1 MSLKSGDDQNS
12 FTGNCKMTDHRPHW
26 LELAEYIAL
35 GLTLLTLMAM
45 GGWFWPLFLLVVTFG
60 LNILTRLRERT
71 RQRQRLTEITGHL
84 QDQWEEEKEALSAQ
98 IQSLSPAV
106 ARDNARAVATR
117 SLREIAELEENILVL
132 EQSYNQIIQYINRNG
147 LLERIE
153 HLEKSYGRLHREIL
167 PINEESAD
175 IPATKAENEPQIT
188 LPALNLTPTSTPVD
202 IPHWHYYRRLTAHRE
217 MITAIAITEDQRF
230 LISVSWDRTLKI
242 WDFARGTLI
251 NTVEAHDQGILAL
264 AVTGNGDYHLATGGF
279 DQTVKLW
286 TLASDASSL
295 ELNQIFLG
303 HLGSIHGLDFAP
315 RWHFLVSGSYD
326 QTLKQWN
333 LEQEN
338 EEFSSYDSLGAI
350 YALAVAPNQD
360 FIAAAGGD
368 GTVTLWQLGSGEKI
382 AVLSGNVSSVQS
394 LAIAADGQIIAAGCV
409 DGTVKI
415 WQYDR
420 EKSGHFAPIRVIN
433 AHNGQVTSLVFGE
446 EGQWLFTGG
455 TDGEIK
461 IWLANYQQAIATLST
476 DNGRSSPISSLVLS
490 PDYCH
495 LAAAAAD
502 GSITI
507 WENIT

>member
-1 MSLKSGDDQNS
+1 MSLKSGDHRNP

-45 GGWFWPLFLLVVTFG
+45 GAEFLPLFLLVVTFG
-60 LNILTRLRERT
+60 LNILNRLRERT
-71 RQRQRLTEITGHL
+71 LQRQRLTEMTGHL
-84 QDQWEEEKEALSAQ
+84 QSQWQEEKEALSAQ

-106 ARDNARAVATR
+106 ARDNARA
-117 SLREIAELEENILVL
+117 IAELEENILAL
-132 EQSYNQIIQYINRNG
+132 EQSYNQIIQYINRNA

-175 IPATKAENEPQIT
+175 IPETKAENEPQIT
-188 LPALNLTPTSTPVD
+188 LPALNLTPTSPPVD

-230 LISVSWDRTLKI
+230 LISVSWDRTLKV

-286 TLASDASSL
+286 TLASDASNL
-295 ELNQIFLG
+295 ELKQIFLG

-333 LEQEN
+333 LEQET

-382 AVLSGNVSSVQS
+382 AVLSGNVSSVES

-433 AHNGQVTSLVFGE
+433 AHNGQVTSLVFGG
-446 EGQWLFTGG
+446 EGQWLLTGG

-461 IWLANYQQAIATLST
+461 IWLANYQQAIATLT
-476 DNGRSSPISSLVLS
+476 ATNERSSPISSLVLS

>member
-1 MSLKSGDDQNS
+1 MSLKSGDHQNP
-12 FTGNCKMTDHRPHW
+12 FTGNCKMTDHRPHG

-35 GLTLLTLMAM
+35 GLTLLTLIAM
-45 GGWFWPLFLLVVTFG
+45 GAGFLPLFLLVVTFG
-60 LNILTRLRERT
+60 LNILNRLRERT
-71 RQRQRLTEITGHL
+71 RQLQRLTEITGHL
-84 QDQWEEEKEALSAQ
+84 QEQWEEEKEALSAQ
-98 IQSLSPAV
+98 IQSLSPA
-106 ARDNARAVATR
+106 AAKDNALAV
-117 SLREIAELEENILVL
+117 AELEENILAL
-132 EQSYNQIIQYINRNG
+132 EQSYNQIIQYINRNA

-153 HLEKSYGRLHREIL
+153 HLEKSYSRLQREIL

-175 IPATKAENEPQIT
+175 ITATKAENEPQIT
-188 LPALNLTPTSTPVD
+188 LPTLNLTLTSPPVP

-251 NTVEAHDQGILAL
+251 NTLEAHDQGILAL

-286 TLASDASSL
+286 TLASDGSNL
-295 ELNQIFLG
+295 ELDQIFLG
-303 HLGSIHGLDFAP
+303 HLGSIHGLDFAS

-333 LEQEN
+333 LEQET

-368 GTVTLWQLGSGEKI
+368 GTVTLWQLGSGAKI

-394 LAIAADGQIIAAGCV
+394 LAIAADSQIIAAGCV

-415 WQYDR
+415 WQYDP
-420 EKSGHFAPIRVIN
+420 EKSGYFAPIRVIN
-433 AHNGQVTSLVFGE
+433 
-446 EGQWLFTGG
+446 
-455 TDGEIK
+455 
-461 IWLANYQQAIATLST
+461 
-476 DNGRSSPISSLVLS
+476 
-490 PDYCH
+490 
-495 LAAAAAD
+495 
-502 GSITI
+502 
-507 WENIT
+507 

>member
-1 MSLKSGDDQNS
+1 MS
-12 FTGNCKMTDHRPHW
+12 DHRPHW

-45 GGWFWPLFLLVVTFG
+45 GAGFWLLFLLVVTFG
-60 LNILTRLRERT
+60 LNILNRLRERT
-71 RQRQRLTEITGHL
+71 LQRQRLTEITGDL
-84 QDQWEEEKEALSAQ
+84 QSQWEEEKEALSAQ
-98 IQSLSPAV
+98 IQSLSPGV
-106 ARDNARAVATR
+106 ARDNARAVA
-117 SLREIAELEENILVL
+117 ELAENILAL
-132 EQSYNQIIQYINRNG
+132 EQSYNQIIQYINRHL

-175 IPATKAENEPQIT
+175 IPETKAENEPQIT
-188 LPALNLTPTSTPVD
+188 LPALNLTPTSPPVP
-202 IPHWHYYRRLTAHRE
+202 IPHWHYYRRLSAHRE

-286 TLASDASSL
+286 TLAGDGSNL

-368 GTVTLWQLGSGEKI
+368 GTVTLWQLGSGAKI

-394 LAIAADGQIIAAGCV
+394 LAIAADSQIIAAGCV

-415 WQYDR
+415 WQYDP

-433 AHNGQVTSLVFGE
+433 AHNGQVTSLVFAPG
-446 EGQWLFTGG
+446 GQWLFTGG

-461 IWLANYQQAIATLST
+461 IWLANYQQAIATLSAA
-476 DNGRSSPISSLVLS
+476 DGRSSPISSLVLS

>member
-35 GLTLLTLMAM
+35 VLTLLTLIAM
-45 GGWFWPLFLLVVTFG
+45 GAGFLPLFLLVVTFG
-60 LNILTRLRERT
+60 LNILNRLRERT
-71 RQRQRLTEITGHL
+71 LQRQRLTEMTGHL

-106 ARDNARAVATR
+106 ASDNARAV
-117 SLREIAELEENILVL
+117 AELEENILAL
-132 EQSYNQIIQYINRNG
+132 EQSYNQIIQYINRNA

-175 IPATKAENEPQIT
+175 ITATKAEN
-188 LPALNLTPTSTPVD
+188 D
-202 IPHWHYYRRLTAHRE
+202 WHYYRRLAAHRE

-286 TLASDASSL
+286 TLASDASNL

-333 LEQEN
+333 LEQET

-461 IWLANYQQAIATLST
+461 IWLANYQQAIATLSAT
-476 DNGRSSPISSLVLS
+476 NERSSPISSLVLS

>member
-1 MSLKSGDDQNS
+1 
-12 FTGNCKMTDHRPHW
+12 MTDHRPHW

-35 GLTLLTLMAM
+35 GLTLLTLIAM
-45 GGWFWPLFLLVVTFG
+45 GAEFLPLFLLVVTFG
-60 LNILTRLRERT
+60 LNILNRLRERT
-71 RQRQRLTEITGHL
+71 RQRQRLTEMTGDL
-84 QDQWEEEKEALSAQ
+84 QSQWEEEKEALSAQ

-106 ARDNARAVATR
+106 ASDNARAVATR

-132 EQSYNQIIQYINRNG
+132 EQSHNQIIQYINRNG

-153 HLEKSYGRLHREIL
+153 HLEKSYSRLHRDIL
-167 PINEESAD
+167 PLNEESAD

-188 LPALNLTPTSTPVD
+188 LPTLNLTPTSPPVD
-202 IPHWHYYRRLTAHRE
+202 IPHWHYYRRLAAHRE
-217 MITAIAITEDQRF
+217 MITAIAITEDQQF

-286 TLASDASSL
+286 TLAGDGSSL

-333 LEQEN
+333 LEQET

-368 GTVTLWQLGSGEKI
+368 GTVTLWQLGSGAKI

-394 LAIAADGQIIAAGCV
+394 LE
-409 DGTVKI
+409 I

-433 AHNGQVTSLVFGE
+433 AHNGQVTSLVFAE

-461 IWLANYQQAIATLST
+461 IWLANSQQAIATLST

>member
-1 MSLKSGDDQNS
+1 MSLKSGDHQNP
-12 FTGNCKMTDHRPHW
+12 FTGNCKMTDHRPHG

-35 GLTLLTLMAM
+35 GLTLLTLIAM
-45 GGWFWPLFLLVVTFG
+45 GAGFLPLFLLVVTFG
-60 LNILTRLRERT
+60 LNILNRLRERT
-71 RQRQRLTEITGHL
+71 RQLQRLTEITGHL
-84 QDQWEEEKEALSAQ
+84 QEQWEEEKEALSAQ
-98 IQSLSPAV
+98 IQSLSPA
-106 ARDNARAVATR
+106 AAKDNARAV
-117 SLREIAELEENILVL
+117 AELEENILAL
-132 EQSYNQIIQYINRNG
+132 EQSYNQIIQYINRNA

-153 HLEKSYGRLHREIL
+153 HLEKSYSRLQREIL

-175 IPATKAENEPQIT
+175 ITATKAENEPQIT
-188 LPALNLTPTSTPVD
+188 LPTLNLTLTSPPVP

-251 NTVEAHDQGILAL
+251 NTLEAHDQGILAL

-286 TLASDASSL
+286 TLASDGSNL
-295 ELNQIFLG
+295 ELDQIFLG
-303 HLGSIHGLDFAP
+303 HLGSIHGLDFAS

-333 LEQEN
+333 LEQET

-368 GTVTLWQLGSGEKI
+368 GTVSLWQLGSGEKI

-394 LAIAADGQIIAAGCV
+394 LAIAADSQIIAAGCV

-415 WQYDR
+415 WQYDP
-420 EKSGHFAPIRVIN
+420 EKSGYFAPIRVIN
-433 AHNGQVTSLVFGE
+433 AHNGQVTSLVFAE

-461 IWLANYQQAIATLST
+461 IWLANSQQAIATLT
-476 DNGRSSPISSLVLS
+476 AADGRSSPISSLVLS

>member
-1 MSLKSGDDQNS
+1 MSLKSGDDQNP

-45 GGWFWPLFLLVVTFG
+45 GAGFLPLFLLVVTFG
-60 LNILTRLRERT
+60 LNILNRLRERT
-71 RQRQRLTEITGHL
+71 LQLQRLTEMTDHL
-84 QDQWEEEKEALSAQ
+84 QEQWEEEKEALSAQ
-98 IQSLSPAV
+98 IQSLSPAA
-106 ARDNARAVATR
+106 ARDNARAV
-117 SLREIAELEENILVL
+117 AELEENILVL

-153 HLEKSYGRLHREIL
+153 HLEKSYSRLHREIL
-167 PINEESAD
+167 PLKEESAD
-175 IPATKAENEPQIT
+175 INATKAENEPQIT
-188 LPALNLTPTSTPVD
+188 LPALNLTTSPPVP
-202 IPHWHYYRRLTAHRE
+202 IPHWHYDSRLAAHRE

-286 TLASDASSL
+286 TLAGDGSSL

-303 HLGSIHGLDFAP
+303 HLGSIHGLDFSP

-333 LEQEN
+333 LEQET

-368 GTVTLWQLGSGEKI
+368 GTVTLWQLGSGAKI
-382 AVLSGNVSSVQS
+382 AVLSGNISSVQS
-394 LAIAADGQIIAAGCV
+394 LAIAADSQIIAAGCV

-415 WQYDR
+415 WQYDP

-433 AHNGQVTSLVFGE
+433 AHNGQVTSLLFAPG
-446 EGQWLFTGG
+446 GQWLFTGG

-461 IWLANYQQAIATLST
+461 IWLANYQQAIATLT
-476 DNGRSSPISSLVLS
+476 AANERSSPISSLVLS

>member
-1 MSLKSGDDQNS
+1 MSLKSGDDQNP

-35 GLTLLTLMAM
+35 GLTLLTLIAM
-45 GGWFWPLFLLVVTFG
+45 GAGFLPLFLLVVTFG
-60 LNILTRLRERT
+60 LNILNRLRERT
-71 RQRQRLTEITGHL
+71 RQLQRLTEITGHL
-84 QDQWEEEKEALSAQ
+84 QEQWEEEKEALSAQ
-98 IQSLSPAV
+98 IQSLTPAV
-106 ARDNARAVATR
+106 ARDNARAVA
-117 SLREIAELEENILVL
+117 ELEENILTL

-153 HLEKSYGRLHREIL
+153 HLEKSYSRLHREIL
-167 PINEESAD
+167 PLKEESAD
-175 IPATKAENEPQIT
+175 INATKAENEPQIT
-188 LPALNLTPTSTPVD
+188 LPALNLTTSPPVS
-202 IPHWHYYRRLTAHRE
+202 IPHWHYDSRLAAHRE

-286 TLASDASSL
+286 TLAGDGSSL

-303 HLGSIHGLDFAP
+303 HLGSIHGLDFSP

-333 LEQEN
+333 LEQET

-368 GTVTLWQLGSGEKI
+368 GTVTLWQLGSGAKI

-394 LAIAADGQIIAAGCV
+394 LAIAADSQIIAAGCV

-415 WQYDR
+415 WQYNP

-433 AHNGQVTSLVFGE
+433 AHNGQVTSLVFAPG
-446 EGQWLFTGG
+446 GQWLFTGG

-461 IWLANYQQAIATLST
+461 VWLANSQQAIATLT
-476 DNGRSSPISSLVLS
+476 AADGRSSPISSLVLS

>member
-1 MSLKSGDDQNS
+1 
-12 FTGNCKMTDHRPHW
+12 MTDHRPHW
-26 LELAEYIAL
+26 LELAEYITL
-35 GLTLLTLMAM
+35 GLTLFTLIAM
-45 GGWFWPLFLLVVTFG
+45 GAGFLPLFLLIVTLGF
-60 LNILTRLRERT
+60 NILNRLRERT
-71 RQRQRLTEITGHL
+71 LQRQRLTGMTRHL
-84 QDQWEEEKEALSAQ
+84 QTQWEEEKDALSAQ
-98 IQSLSPAV
+98 IQSLSPA
-106 ARDNARAVATR
+106 AATDNARA
-117 SLREIAELEENILVL
+117 IAELEDNILAL
-132 EQSYNQIIQYINRNG
+132 EQSYNQIIQYINHNL
-147 LLERIE
+147 LLERVE
-153 HLEKSYGRLHREIL
+153 HLEKSYGRLHREIFQV
-167 PINEESAD
+167 NEESAD
-175 IPATKAENEPQIT
+175 ILPTKAENEPQIA
-188 LPALNLTPTSTPVD
+188 LPALNLTPTSTPVV
-202 IPHWHYYRRLTAHRE
+202 IPDWHYYRRLAAHRE
-217 MITAIAITEDQRF
+217 TITAIAITSDQRF

-242 WDFARGTLI
+242 WDFATGTLI
-251 NTVEAHDQGILAL
+251 NTIEAHDQGILAL
-264 AVTGNGDYHLATGGF
+264 AVTGSSDYHLATGGF

-286 TLASDASSL
+286 TLAADASNL

-303 HLGSIHGLDFAP
+303 HLGSIHALDFAP

-382 AVLSGNVSSVQS
+382 AVLSGNISSVKS
-394 LAIAADGQIIAAGCV
+394 LAIADDSQIIAAGCV

-420 EKSGHFAPIRVIN
+420 ERGGNFAPIRVIN

-461 IWLANYQQAIATLST
+461 IWLANYQQAIATLSDT
-476 DNGRSSPISSLVLS
+476 NERSSPISSLVLS
-490 PDYCH
+490 ADSRY

-502 GSITI
+502 GTITI
-507 WENIT
+507 WENIS

>member
-35 GLTLLTLMAM
+35 VLTLLTLMAM
-45 GGWFWPLFLLVVTFG
+45 GAGFLPLFLLVVTFG
-60 LNILTRLRERT
+60 LNILNRLRERT
-71 RQRQRLTEITGHL
+71 LQRQRLTEMTGHL

-106 ARDNARAVATR
+106 ARDNARAVA
-117 SLREIAELEENILVL
+117 ELEENILAL
-132 EQSYNQIIQYINRNG
+132 EQSYNQIIQYINRNA

-175 IPATKAENEPQIT
+175 ITATKAENEPQVT

-202 IPHWHYYRRLTAHRE
+202 IPHWHYYRRLAAHRE

-230 LISVSWDRTLKI
+230 LMSVSWDRTLKI

-286 TLASDASSL
+286 TLASDANNL

-333 LEQEN
+333 LEQET

-382 AVLSGNVSSVQS
+382 AVLSGNISSVQS

-461 IWLANYQQAIATLST
+461 IWLANYQQAIATLSAT
-476 DNGRSSPISSLVLS
+476 NERSSPISSLVLS

>member
-35 GLTLLTLMAM
+35 VLTLLTLIAM
-45 GGWFWPLFLLVVTFG
+45 GAGFLPLFLLVVTFG
-60 LNILTRLRERT
+60 LNILNRLRERT
-71 RQRQRLTEITGHL
+71 LQRQRLTEMTGHL

-106 ARDNARAVATR
+106 ASDNARAV
-117 SLREIAELEENILVL
+117 AELEENILAL
-132 EQSYNQIIQYINRNG
+132 EQSYNQIIQYINRNA

-175 IPATKAENEPQIT
+175 ITATKAENEPQIT
-188 LPALNLTPTSTPVD
+188 LPALNLTPTPPPVD
-202 IPHWHYYRRLTAHRE
+202 IPHWHYYRRLAAHRE

-286 TLASDASSL
+286 TLASDASNL

-333 LEQEN
+333 LEQET

-368 GTVTLWQLGSGEKI
+368 GTVTLWQLGSGAKI
-382 AVLSGNVSSVQS
+382 AVLSGNISSVQS

-461 IWLANYQQAIATLST
+461 IWLANYQQAIATLSAT
-476 DNGRSSPISSLVLS
+476 NERSSPISSLVLS

>member
-1 MSLKSGDDQNS
+1 
-12 FTGNCKMTDHRPHW
+12 MTDHRPHW

-45 GGWFWPLFLLVVTFG
+45 GAEFLPLFLLVVTFG
-60 LNILTRLRERT
+60 LNILNRLRERT
-71 RQRQRLTEITGHL
+71 LQRQRLTEMTGHL
-84 QDQWEEEKEALSAQ
+84 QDQWQEEKEALSAQ

-106 ARDNARAVATR
+106 ARDNAHAV
-117 SLREIAELEENILVL
+117 AELEENILAL
-132 EQSYNQIIQYINRNG
+132 EQSYNQIIQYINRNL

-188 LPALNLTPTSTPVD
+188 LPALNLTLTSPPVD
-202 IPHWHYYRRLTAHRE
+202 IPHWYYDRRLAAHRE
-217 MITAIAITEDQRF
+217 MITAIAITDDQRF

-242 WDFARGTLI
+242 WDFATGTLI

-286 TLASDASSL
+286 TLAGDASSL

-333 LEQEN
+333 LEQET

-368 GTVTLWQLGSGEKI
+368 GTVTLWQLGSGAKI

-394 LAIAADGQIIAAGCV
+394 LAIAADSQIIAAGCV

-415 WQYDR
+415 WRYDC

-433 AHNGQVTSLVFGE
+433 AHNGQVTSLLFGE
-446 EGQWLFTGG
+446 AGQWLFTGG

-461 IWLANYQQAIATLST
+461 IWLANYQQAIATLSAA
-476 DNGRSSPISSLVLS
+476 DGRSSPISSLVLS

>member
-1 MSLKSGDDQNS
+1 MSLKSGDHQNP
-12 FTGNCKMTDHRPHW
+12 FTGNCKMTDHRPHG

-35 GLTLLTLMAM
+35 GLTLLTLIAM
-45 GGWFWPLFLLVVTFG
+45 GAGFLPLFLLVVTFG
-60 LNILTRLRERT
+60 LNILNRLRERT
-71 RQRQRLTEITGHL
+71 RQLQRLTEITGHL
-84 QDQWEEEKEALSAQ
+84 QEQWEEEKEALSAQ
-98 IQSLSPAV
+98 IQSLSPA
-106 ARDNARAVATR
+106 AAKDNARAV
-117 SLREIAELEENILVL
+117 AELEENILAL
-132 EQSYNQIIQYINRNG
+132 EQSYNQIIQYINRNA

-153 HLEKSYGRLHREIL
+153 HLEKSYSRLQREIL

-175 IPATKAENEPQIT
+175 ITATKAENEPQIT
-188 LPALNLTPTSTPVD
+188 LPTLNLTRTSPPVP

-251 NTVEAHDQGILAL
+251 NTLEAHDQGILAL

-286 TLASDASSL
+286 TLASDGSNL
-295 ELNQIFLG
+295 ELDQIFLG
-303 HLGSIHGLDFAP
+303 HLGSIHGLDFAS

-333 LEQEN
+333 LEQET

-368 GTVTLWQLGSGEKI
+368 GTVSLWQLGSGEKI

-394 LAIAADGQIIAAGCV
+394 LAIAADSQIIAAGCV

-415 WQYDR
+415 WQYDP
-420 EKSGHFAPIRVIN
+420 EKSGYFAPIRVIN
-433 AHNGQVTSLVFGE
+433 AHNGQVTSLVFAE

-461 IWLANYQQAIATLST
+461 IWLANSQQAIATLT
-476 DNGRSSPISSLVLS
+476 AADGRSSPISSLVLS

>member
-1 MSLKSGDDQNS
+1 MSLKSGDNQFS

-35 GLTLLTLMAM
+35 VLTLLTLIAM
-45 GGWFWPLFLLVVTFG
+45 GAGFLPLFLLIVTLG
-60 LNILTRLRERT
+60 LNILNRLRERT
-71 RQRQRLTEITGHL
+71 LQRQRLTGMTRHL
-84 QDQWEEEKEALSAQ
+84 QSQWEEEKESLSAK
-98 IQSLSPAV
+98 IQSLSPA
-106 ARDNARAVATR
+106 AATDNAHA
-117 SLREIAELEENILVL
+117 IAELQDNILAL
-132 EQSYNQIIQYINRNG
+132 EQSHNQIIQYINHNA
-147 LLERIE
+147 LLERVE
-153 HLEKSYGRLHREIL
+153 HLEKSYGRLQREVFQV
-167 PINEESAD
+167 NEESAD
-175 IPATKAENEPQIT
+175 IFLTKAENEPQIA
-188 LPALNLTPTSTPVD
+188 LPALNLTPTSAPVD
-202 IPHWHYYRRLTAHRE
+202 IPDWRYYRRLVAHRE

-242 WDFARGTLI
+242 WDFATGNLI
-251 NTVEAHDQGILAL
+251 NSIEAHDQGILAL

-286 TLASDASSL
+286 ILPTDAANLQLS
-295 ELNQIFLG
+295 QIFLG
-303 HLGSIHGLDFAP
+303 HLGSIHGVDFAP

-333 LEQEN
+333 LEQET

-350 YALAVAPNQD
+350 YALKVAPNQD

-382 AVLSGNVSSVQS
+382 AVLSGNVSSVKS
-394 LAIAADGQIIAAGCV
+394 LAIASDSQIIAAGCV

-420 EKSGHFAPIRVIN
+420 ERGSSFAPIRVIN

-446 EGQWLFTGG
+446 SGQWLFTGG

-461 IWLANYQQAIATLST
+461 IWLANYQQAIATLT
-476 DNGRSSPISSLVLS
+476 DTHERSSPISSLVLS
-490 PDYCH
+490 ADYRY
-495 LAAAAAD
+495 LAAATAD
-502 GSITI
+502 GTITI
-507 WENIT
+507 WENLT

>member
-1 MSLKSGDDQNS
+1 MSLKSGDNKFF

-45 GGWFWPLFLLVVTFG
+45 GAGFLLLFLLVVTFG
-60 LNILTRLRERT
+60 LNILNRLRERT
-71 RQRQRLTEITGHL
+71 LQRQRLTEMTGQL
-84 QDQWEEEKEALSAQ
+84 QSQWEEEKEALSAQ

-106 ARDNARAVATR
+106 ARDNARAVA
-117 SLREIAELEENILVL
+117 ELEENILAL
-132 EQSYNQIIQYINRNG
+132 EQSYNQIIQYINRNA

-175 IPATKAENEPQIT
+175 ISATKAENEPQIT
-188 LPALNLTPTSTPVD
+188 LPALNLTPTSPPVD

-264 AVTGNGDYHLATGGF
+264 AVTRNGDYHLATGGF

-286 TLASDASSL
+286 TLASDASNL
-295 ELNQIFLG
+295 ELEQIFLG

-333 LEQEN
+333 LEQET

-368 GTVTLWQLGSGEKI
+368 GTVTLWQLGSGAKI

-415 WQYDR
+415 WQYDP

-433 AHNGQVTSLVFGE
+433 AHNGQVTSLLFAQK
-446 EGQWLFTGG
+446 GQWLFTGG

-461 IWLANYQQAIATLST
+461 IWLANYQQAIATLT
-476 DNGRSSPISSLVLS
+476 AADGRSSPISSLVLS

>member
-1 MSLKSGDDQNS
+1 MSLKSGDDQNP
-12 FTGNCKMTDHRPHW
+12 FTGNCKMTDHRLHG

-35 GLTLLTLMAM
+35 GLTLLTLIAM
-45 GGWFWPLFLLVVTFG
+45 GAGFLPLFLLVVTFG
-60 LNILTRLRERT
+60 LNILNRLRERN
-71 RQRQRLTEITGHL
+71 RQRQRLTEMAGHL
-84 QDQWEEEKEALSAQ
+84 QEQWEEEKEALSAQ
-98 IQSLSPAV
+98 IQSLDPA
-106 ARDNARAVATR
+106 AAKDNALAV
-117 SLREIAELEENILVL
+117 AELEENILAL
-132 EQSYNQIIQYINRNG
+132 EQSYNQIIQYINRNA

-188 LPALNLTPTSTPVD
+188 LPALNLTPTSPPVD

-251 NTVEAHDQGILAL
+251 NTLEAHDQGILAL

-286 TLASDASSL
+286 TLASDGSNL
-295 ELNQIFLG
+295 ELDQIFLG
-303 HLGSIHGLDFAP
+303 HLGSIHGLDFAS

-333 LEQEN
+333 LEQET

-368 GTVTLWQLGSGEKI
+368 GTVSLWQLGSGEKI
-382 AVLSGNVSSVQS
+382 AVLSGNVSSVES

-433 AHNGQVTSLVFGE
+433 AHNGQVTSLVFGG
-446 EGQWLFTGG
+446 EGQWLLTGG
-455 TDGEIK
+455 TDGEVK
-461 IWLANYQQAIATLST
+461 IWLANYQQAIATLSAT
-476 DNGRSSPISSLVLS
+476 NGRSSPISSLVLS

>member
-1 MSLKSGDDQNS
+1 MSLKSGDHQNP
-12 FTGNCKMTDHRPHW
+12 FTGNCKMTDHRPHG

-35 GLTLLTLMAM
+35 GLTLLTLIAM
-45 GGWFWPLFLLVVTFG
+45 GAGFLPLFLLVVTFG
-60 LNILTRLRERT
+60 LNILNRLRERT
-71 RQRQRLTEITGHL
+71 RQLQRLTEITGHL
-84 QDQWEEEKEALSAQ
+84 QEQWEEEKEALSAQ
-98 IQSLSPAV
+98 IQSLSPA
-106 ARDNARAVATR
+106 AAKDNARAV
-117 SLREIAELEENILVL
+117 AELEENILAL
-132 EQSYNQIIQYINRNG
+132 EQSYNQIIQYINRNA

-153 HLEKSYGRLHREIL
+153 HLEKSYSRLQREIL

-175 IPATKAENEPQIT
+175 ITATKAENEPQIT
-188 LPALNLTPTSTPVD
+188 LPTLNLTPTSPPVP

-251 NTVEAHDQGILAL
+251 NTLEAHDQGILAL

-286 TLASDASSL
+286 TLASDGSNL
-295 ELNQIFLG
+295 ELDQIFLG
-303 HLGSIHGLDFAP
+303 HLGSIHGLDFAS

-333 LEQEN
+333 LEQET

-368 GTVTLWQLGSGEKI
+368 GTVSLWQLGSGAKI

-394 LAIAADGQIIAAGCV
+394 LAIAADSQIIAAGCV

-415 WQYDR
+415 WQYDP
-420 EKSGHFAPIRVIN
+420 EKSGYFAPIRVIN
-433 AHNGQVTSLVFGE
+433 AHNGQVTSLVFAE

-461 IWLANYQQAIATLST
+461 IWLANSQQAIATLT
-476 DNGRSSPISSLVLS
+476 PADGRLSPISSLVLS

>member
-1 MSLKSGDDQNS
+1 MSLKSGDHQNP
-12 FTGNCKMTDHRPHW
+12 FTGNCKMTDHRPHG

-35 GLTLLTLMAM
+35 GLTLLTLIAM
-45 GGWFWPLFLLVVTFG
+45 GAGFLPLFLLVVTFG
-60 LNILTRLRERT
+60 LNILNRLRERT
-71 RQRQRLTEITGHL
+71 RQRQRLTEMTSHL

-98 IQSLSPAV
+98 IQSLSPA
-106 ARDNARAVATR
+106 AAKDNARAV
-117 SLREIAELEENILVL
+117 AELEENILAL
-132 EQSYNQIIQYINRNG
+132 EQSYNQIIQYINRNA

-153 HLEKSYGRLHREIL
+153 HLEKSYSRLQREIL

-175 IPATKAENEPQIT
+175 ITATKAENEPQIT
-188 LPALNLTPTSTPVD
+188 LPTLNLTLTSPPVP

-251 NTVEAHDQGILAL
+251 NTLEAHDQGILAL

-286 TLASDASSL
+286 TLASDGSNL
-295 ELNQIFLG
+295 ELDQIFLG
-303 HLGSIHGLDFAP
+303 HLGSIHGLDFAS

-333 LEQEN
+333 LEQET

-368 GTVTLWQLGSGEKI
+368 GTVSLWQLGSGEKI

-394 LAIAADGQIIAAGCV
+394 LAIAADSQIIAAGCV

-415 WQYDR
+415 WQYDP

-433 AHNGQVTSLVFGE
+433 AHNGQVTSLVFAE

-461 IWLANYQQAIATLST
+461 IWLANSQQAIATLT
-476 DNGRSSPISSLVLS
+476 AADGRSSPISSLVLS

>member
-1 MSLKSGDDQNS
+1 MSLKSGDHQNP
-12 FTGNCKMTDHRPHW
+12 FTGNCKMTDHRPHG

-35 GLTLLTLMAM
+35 GLTLLTLIAM
-45 GGWFWPLFLLVVTFG
+45 GAGFLPLFLLVVTFG
-60 LNILTRLRERT
+60 LNILNRLRERT
-71 RQRQRLTEITGHL
+71 RQLQRLTEITGHL
-84 QDQWEEEKEALSAQ
+84 QEQWEEEKEALSAQ
-98 IQSLSPAV
+98 IQSLSPA
-106 ARDNARAVATR
+106 AAKDNARAV
-117 SLREIAELEENILVL
+117 AELEENILAL
-132 EQSYNQIIQYINRNG
+132 EQSYNQIIQYINRNA

-153 HLEKSYGRLHREIL
+153 HLEKSYGRLPREIL
-167 PINEESAD
+167 PLNEESAD

-188 LPALNLTPTSTPVD
+188 LPTLNLTLTSPPVP

-251 NTVEAHDQGILAL
+251 NTLEAHDQGILAL

-286 TLASDASSL
+286 TLASDGSNL
-295 ELNQIFLG
+295 ELDQIFLG
-303 HLGSIHGLDFAP
+303 HLGSIHGLDFAS

-333 LEQEN
+333 LEQET

-368 GTVTLWQLGSGEKI
+368 GTVSLWQLGSGEKI

-394 LAIAADGQIIAAGCV
+394 LAIAADSQIIAAGCV

-415 WQYDR
+415 WQYDP
-420 EKSGHFAPIRVIN
+420 EKSGYFAPIRVIN
-433 AHNGQVTSLVFGE
+433 AHNGQVTSLVFAE

-461 IWLANYQQAIATLST
+461 IWLANSQQAIATLT
-476 DNGRSSPISSLVLS
+476 AADGRSSPISSLVLS

>member
-1 MSLKSGDDQNS
+1 MSLKSGDHQNP
-12 FTGNCKMTDHRPHW
+12 FTGNCKMTDHRPHG

-35 GLTLLTLMAM
+35 GLTLLTLIAM
-45 GGWFWPLFLLVVTFG
+45 GAGFLPLFLLVVTFG
-60 LNILTRLRERT
+60 LNILNRLRERT
-71 RQRQRLTEITGHL
+71 RQLQRLTEITGHL
-84 QDQWEEEKEALSAQ
+84 QEQWEEEKEALSAQ
-98 IQSLSPAV
+98 IQSLSPA
-106 ARDNARAVATR
+106 AAKDNARAV
-117 SLREIAELEENILVL
+117 AELEENILAL
-132 EQSYNQIIQYINRNG
+132 EQSYNQIIQYINRNA

-153 HLEKSYGRLHREIL
+153 HLEKSYSRLQREIL

-175 IPATKAENEPQIT
+175 ITATKAENEPQIT
-188 LPALNLTPTSTPVD
+188 LPTLNLTPTSPPVP

-251 NTVEAHDQGILAL
+251 NTLEAHDQGILAL

-286 TLASDASSL
+286 TLASDGSNL
-295 ELNQIFLG
+295 ELDQIFLG
-303 HLGSIHGLDFAP
+303 HLGSIHGLDFAS

-333 LEQEN
+333 LEQET

-368 GTVTLWQLGSGEKI
+368 GTVSLWQLGSGEKI

-394 LAIAADGQIIAAGCV
+394 LAIAADSQIIAAGCV

-415 WQYDR
+415 WQYDP
-420 EKSGHFAPIRVIN
+420 EKSGYFAPIRVIN
-433 AHNGQVTSLVFGE
+433 AHNGQVTSLVFAE

-461 IWLANYQQAIATLST
+461 IWLANSQQAIATLT
-476 DNGRSSPISSLVLS
+476 AADGRSSPISSLVLS

>member
-1 MSLKSGDDQNS
+1 MSLKSGDDQNP

-35 GLTLLTLMAM
+35 VLTLLTLIAM
-45 GGWFWPLFLLVVTFG
+45 GAGFLPLFLLVVTFG
-60 LNILTRLRERT
+60 LNILNRLRERT
-71 RQRQRLTEITGHL
+71 LQRQRLTEMTGHL

-106 ARDNARAVATR
+106 ASDNARAV
-117 SLREIAELEENILVL
+117 AELEENILAL
-132 EQSYNQIIQYINRNG
+132 EQSYNQIIQYINRNA

-153 HLEKSYGRLHREIL
+153 HLEKSYGRLQREIL

-175 IPATKAENEPQIT
+175 ITATKAENEPQIT
-188 LPALNLTPTSTPVD
+188 LPTLNLTPTSPPV
-202 IPHWHYYRRLTAHRE
+202 PHWHDYRRLSAHRE

-286 TLASDASSL
+286 TLARDASNL

-368 GTVTLWQLGSGEKI
+368 GTVTLWQLGSGAKI

-394 LAIAADGQIIAAGCV
+394 LAIAADSQIIAAGCV

-415 WQYDR
+415 WQYDP

-433 AHNGQVTSLVFGE
+433 AHNGQVTSLVFAE
-446 EGQWLFTGG
+446 QGQWLFTGG

-461 IWLANYQQAIATLST
+461 IWLANSQQAIATLST
-476 DNGRSSPISSLVLS
+476 TNERSSPISSLVFS

>member
-1 MSLKSGDDQNS
+1 MSLKSGDHQNP
-12 FTGNCKMTDHRPHW
+12 FTGNCKMTDHRPHG

-35 GLTLLTLMAM
+35 GLTLLTLIAM
-45 GGWFWPLFLLVVTFG
+45 GAGFLPLFLLVVTFG
-60 LNILTRLRERT
+60 LNILNRLRERT
-71 RQRQRLTEITGHL
+71 RQLQRLTEITGHL
-84 QDQWEEEKEALSAQ
+84 QEQWEEEKEALSAQ
-98 IQSLSPAV
+98 IQSLSPA
-106 ARDNARAVATR
+106 AAKDNALAV
-117 SLREIAELEENILVL
+117 AELEENILAL
-132 EQSYNQIIQYINRNG
+132 EQSYNQIIQYINRNA

-153 HLEKSYGRLHREIL
+153 HLEKSYSRLQREIL

-175 IPATKAENEPQIT
+175 ITATKAENEPQIT
-188 LPALNLTPTSTPVD
+188 LPTLNLTLTSPPVP

-251 NTVEAHDQGILAL
+251 NTLEAHDQGILAL

-286 TLASDASSL
+286 TLASDGSNL
-295 ELNQIFLG
+295 ELDQIFLG
-303 HLGSIHGLDFAP
+303 HLGSIHGLDFAS

-333 LEQEN
+333 LEQET

-368 GTVTLWQLGSGEKI
+368 GTVSLWQLGSGEKI

-394 LAIAADGQIIAAGCV
+394 LAIAADSQIIAAGCV

-415 WQYDR
+415 WQYDP

-433 AHNGQVTSLVFGE
+433 AHNGQVTSLVFAE
-446 EGQWLFTGG
+446 QGQWLFTGG

-461 IWLANYQQAIATLST
+461 IWLANSQQAIATLT
-476 DNGRSSPISSLVLS
+476 AADGRSSPISSLVLS

>member
-1 MSLKSGDDQNS
+1 MSLKSGDDQNP
-12 FTGNCKMTDHRPHW
+12 FTGNCKMTDHRLHG

-35 GLTLLTLMAM
+35 GLTLLTLIAM
-45 GGWFWPLFLLVVTFG
+45 GAGFLPLFLLVVTFG
-60 LNILTRLRERT
+60 LNILNRLRERT
-71 RQRQRLTEITGHL
+71 RQLQRLTEITGHL
-84 QDQWEEEKEALSAQ
+84 QEQWEEEKEALSAQ
-98 IQSLSPAV
+98 IQSLSPA
-106 ARDNARAVATR
+106 AAKDNARAV
-117 SLREIAELEENILVL
+117 AELEENILAL
-132 EQSYNQIIQYINRNG
+132 EQSYNQIIQYINRNA

-153 HLEKSYGRLHREIL
+153 HLEKSYSRLQREIL

-175 IPATKAENEPQIT
+175 ITATKAENEPQIT
-188 LPALNLTPTSTPVD
+188 LPTLNLTLTSPPVP

-251 NTVEAHDQGILAL
+251 NTLEAHDQGILAL

-286 TLASDASSL
+286 TLASDGSNL
-295 ELNQIFLG
+295 ELDQIFLG
-303 HLGSIHGLDFAP
+303 HLGSIHGLDFAS

-333 LEQEN
+333 LEQET

-368 GTVTLWQLGSGEKI
+368 GTVSLWQLGSGEKI

-394 LAIAADGQIIAAGCV
+394 LAIAADSQIIAAGCV

-415 WQYDR
+415 WQYDP
-420 EKSGHFAPIRVIN
+420 EKSGYFAPIRVIN
-433 AHNGQVTSLVFGE
+433 AHNGQVTSLVFAE

-461 IWLANYQQAIATLST
+461 IWLANSQQAIATLT
-476 DNGRSSPISSLVLS
+476 AADGRSSPISSLVLS

>member
-35 GLTLLTLMAM
+35 VLTLLTLIAM
-45 GGWFWPLFLLVVTFG
+45 GAGFLPLFLLVVTFG
-60 LNILTRLRERT
+60 LNILNRLRERT
-71 RQRQRLTEITGHL
+71 LQRQRLTEMTGHL

-106 ARDNARAVATR
+106 ASDNARAV
-117 SLREIAELEENILVL
+117 AELEENILAL
-132 EQSYNQIIQYINRNG
+132 EQSYNQIIQYINRNA

-175 IPATKAENEPQIT
+175 ITATKAENEPQVT

-202 IPHWHYYRRLTAHRE
+202 IPHWHYYRRLAAHRE

-230 LISVSWDRTLKI
+230 LMSVSWDRTLKI

-286 TLASDASSL
+286 TLASDANNL

-333 LEQEN
+333 LEQET

-461 IWLANYQQAIATLST
+461 IWLANYQQAIATLSAT
-476 DNGRSSPISSLVLS
+476 NERSSPISSLVLS

>member
-35 GLTLLTLMAM
+35 VLTLLTLIAM
-45 GGWFWPLFLLVVTFG
+45 GAGFLPLFLLVVTFG
-60 LNILTRLRERT
+60 LNILNRLRERT
-71 RQRQRLTEITGHL
+71 LQRQRLTEMTGHL

-106 ARDNARAVATR
+106 ASDNASA
-117 SLREIAELEENILVL
+117 IAELEENILTL
-132 EQSYNQIIQYINRNG
+132 EQSYNQIIQYINRNA

-175 IPATKAENEPQIT
+175 ISATKAENEPQIT
-188 LPALNLTPTSTPVD
+188 LPTLNLTPTSPPVD
-202 IPHWHYYRRLTAHRE
+202 IPHWHYYRRLAAHRE

-230 LISVSWDRTLKI
+230 LMSVSWDRTLKI

-286 TLASDASSL
+286 TLASDANNL

-333 LEQEN
+333 LEQET

-461 IWLANYQQAIATLST
+461 IWLANYQQAIATLSAT
-476 DNGRSSPISSLVLS
+476 NERSSPISSLVLS

>member
-1 MSLKSGDDQNS
+1 MSLKSGDHQNP
-12 FTGNCKMTDHRPHW
+12 FTGNCKMTDHRPHG

-35 GLTLLTLMAM
+35 GLTLLTLIAM
-45 GGWFWPLFLLVVTFG
+45 GAGFLPLFLLVVTFG
-60 LNILTRLRERT
+60 LNILNRLRERT
-71 RQRQRLTEITGHL
+71 RQLQRLTEITGHL
-84 QDQWEEEKEALSAQ
+84 QEQWEEEKEALSAQ
-98 IQSLSPAV
+98 IQSLSPA
-106 ARDNARAVATR
+106 AAKDNARAV
-117 SLREIAELEENILVL
+117 AELEENILAL
-132 EQSYNQIIQYINRNG
+132 EQSYNQIIQYINRNA

-153 HLEKSYGRLHREIL
+153 HLEKSYSRLQREIL

-175 IPATKAENEPQIT
+175 ITATKAENEPQIT
-188 LPALNLTPTSTPVD
+188 LPTLNLTPTSPPVP

-251 NTVEAHDQGILAL
+251 NTLEAHDQGILAL

-303 HLGSIHGLDFAP
+303 HLGSIHGLDFAS

-333 LEQEN
+333 LEQET

-368 GTVTLWQLGSGEKI
+368 GTVSLWQLGSGEKI
-382 AVLSGNVSSVQS
+382 AVLSGNVSSVES

-415 WQYDR
+415 WQYDP
-420 EKSGHFAPIRVIN
+420 EKSGYFAPIRVIN
-433 AHNGQVTSLVFGE
+433 AHNGQVTSLVFAE

-461 IWLANYQQAIATLST
+461 IWLANYQQAIATLT
-476 DNGRSSPISSLVLS
+476 PADGRSSPISSLVLS

>member
-1 MSLKSGDDQNS
+1 MSLKSGDDQNP

-45 GGWFWPLFLLVVTFG
+45 GAGFLPLFLLVVTFG
-60 LNILTRLRERT
+60 LNILNRLRERT
-71 RQRQRLTEITGHL
+71 LQRQRLTEMTSHL

-98 IQSLSPAV
+98 IQSLSPAA
-106 ARDNARAVATR
+106 ARNNARVV
-117 SLREIAELEENILVL
+117 AELEENILAL
-132 EQSYNQIIQYINRNG
+132 EQSYNQIIQYINRNA

-175 IPATKAENEPQIT
+175 ITATKAENEPQIT
-188 LPALNLTPTSTPVD
+188 LPALNLTPASPPVP

-230 LISVSWDRTLKI
+230 LISVSWDRTLKV

-286 TLASDASSL
+286 TLASDASNL

-333 LEQEN
+333 LEQET

-382 AVLSGNVSSVQS
+382 AVLSGNVSSVES

-461 IWLANYQQAIATLST
+461 IWLANYQQAIATLT
-476 DNGRSSPISSLVLS
+476 PADGRSSPISSLVLS

>member
-1 MSLKSGDDQNS
+1 MSLKSGDHQNP
-12 FTGNCKMTDHRPHW
+12 FTGNCKMTDHRPHG

-35 GLTLLTLMAM
+35 GLTLLTLIAM
-45 GGWFWPLFLLVVTFG
+45 GAGFLPLFLLVVTFG
-60 LNILTRLRERT
+60 LNILNRLRERT
-71 RQRQRLTEITGHL
+71 RQLQRLTEITGHL
-84 QDQWEEEKEALSAQ
+84 QEQWEEEKEALSAQ
-98 IQSLSPAV
+98 IQSLSPA
-106 ARDNARAVATR
+106 AAKDNARAV
-117 SLREIAELEENILVL
+117 AELEENILAL
-132 EQSYNQIIQYINRNG
+132 EQSYNQIIQYINRNA

-153 HLEKSYGRLHREIL
+153 HLEKSYSRLQREIL

-175 IPATKAENEPQIT
+175 ITATKAENEPQIT
-188 LPALNLTPTSTPVD
+188 LPALNLTPTSPPV
-202 IPHWHYYRRLTAHRE
+202 PHWHYYRRLSAHRE

-264 AVTGNGDYHLATGGF
+264 AVTRNGDYHLATGGF

-286 TLASDASSL
+286 TLASDGSNL
-295 ELNQIFLG
+295 ELDQIFLG
-303 HLGSIHGLDFAP
+303 HLGSIHGLDFAS

-333 LEQEN
+333 LEQET

-368 GTVTLWQLGSGEKI
+368 GTVSLWQLGSGEKI

-394 LAIAADGQIIAAGCV
+394 LAIAADSQIIAAGCV

-415 WQYDR
+415 WQYNP
-420 EKSGHFAPIRVIN
+420 EKSGYFAPIRVIN
-433 AHNGQVTSLVFGE
+433 AHNGQVTSLVFAE

-461 IWLANYQQAIATLST
+461 IWLANSQQAIATLT
-476 DNGRSSPISSLVLS
+476 AADGRSSPISSLVLS

>member
-1 MSLKSGDDQNS
+1 MSLKSGDDQNP

-35 GLTLLTLMAM
+35 GLTLLTLIAM
-45 GGWFWPLFLLVVTFG
+45 GAGFLPLFLLVVTFG
-60 LNILTRLRERT
+60 LNILNRLRERT
-71 RQRQRLTEITGHL
+71 RQLQRLTEITGHL
-84 QDQWEEEKEALSAQ
+84 QEQWEEEKEALSAQ
-98 IQSLSPAV
+98 IQSLTPA
-106 ARDNARAVATR
+106 AASDNARAV
-117 SLREIAELEENILVL
+117 AELEENILTL

-153 HLEKSYGRLHREIL
+153 HLEKSYSRLHREIL
-167 PINEESAD
+167 PLKEESAD
-175 IPATKAENEPQIT
+175 INATKAENEPQIT
-188 LPALNLTPTSTPVD
+188 LPALNLTTSPPVPV
-202 IPHWHYYRRLTAHRE
+202 PHWHYYRRLSAHRE

-286 TLASDASSL
+286 TLARDASNL

-368 GTVTLWQLGSGEKI
+368 GTVTLWQLGSGAKI
-382 AVLSGNVSSVQS
+382 AVLSGKVSSVQS
-394 LAIAADGQIIAAGCV
+394 L
-409 DGTVKI
+409 
-415 WQYDR
+415 
-420 EKSGHFAPIRVIN
+420 
-433 AHNGQVTSLVFGE
+433 
-446 EGQWLFTGG
+446 
-455 TDGEIK
+455 
-461 IWLANYQQAIATLST
+461 
-476 DNGRSSPISSLVLS
+476 
-490 PDYCH
+490 
-495 LAAAAAD
+495 
-502 GSITI
+502 
-507 WENIT
+507 

>member
-1 MSLKSGDDQNS
+1 MSLKSGDHQNP
-12 FTGNCKMTDHRPHW
+12 FTGNCKMTDHRPHG

-35 GLTLLTLMAM
+35 GLTLLTLIAM
-45 GGWFWPLFLLVVTFG
+45 GAGFLPLFLLVVTFG
-60 LNILTRLRERT
+60 LNILNRLRERT
-71 RQRQRLTEITGHL
+71 RQLQRLTEITGHL
-84 QDQWEEEKEALSAQ
+84 QEQWEEEKEALSAQ
-98 IQSLSPAV
+98 IQSLSPA
-106 ARDNARAVATR
+106 AAKDNARAV
-117 SLREIAELEENILVL
+117 AELEENILAL
-132 EQSYNQIIQYINRNG
+132 EQSYNQIIQYINRNA

-153 HLEKSYGRLHREIL
+153 HLEKSYSRLQREIL

-175 IPATKAENEPQIT
+175 ITATKAENEPQIT
-188 LPALNLTPTSTPVD
+188 LPTLNLTLTSPPVP
-202 IPHWHYYRRLTAHRE
+202 IPHWHCYRRLTAHRE

-251 NTVEAHDQGILAL
+251 TTVEAHDQGILAL

-286 TLASDASSL
+286 TLASDGSNL
-295 ELNQIFLG
+295 ELDQIFLG
-303 HLGSIHGLDFAP
+303 HLGSIHGLDFAS

-333 LEQEN
+333 LEQET

-368 GTVTLWQLGSGEKI
+368 GTVSLWQLGSGEKI

-394 LAIAADGQIIAAGCV
+394 LAIAADSQIIAAGCV

-415 WQYDR
+415 WQYDP
-420 EKSGHFAPIRVIN
+420 EKSGYFAPIRVIN
-433 AHNGQVTSLVFGE
+433 AHNGQVTSLVFAE

-461 IWLANYQQAIATLST
+461 IWLANSQQAIATLT
-476 DNGRSSPISSLVLS
+476 AADGRSSPISSLVLS

>member
-1 MSLKSGDDQNS
+1 MSLKSGDDQNP
-12 FTGNCKMTDHRPHW
+12 FTGNCKMTDHRLHG

-35 GLTLLTLMAM
+35 GLTLLTLIAM
-45 GGWFWPLFLLVVTFG
+45 GAGFLPLFLLVVTFG
-60 LNILTRLRERT
+60 LNILNRLRERT
-71 RQRQRLTEITGHL
+71 RQLQRLTEITGHL
-84 QDQWEEEKEALSAQ
+84 QEQWEEEKEALSAQ

-106 ARDNARAVATR
+106 ASDNDRA
-117 SLREIAELEENILVL
+117 IAELEENILVL

-153 HLEKSYGRLHREIL
+153 HLEKSYSRLQREIL
-167 PINEESAD
+167 PLKEESAD
-175 IPATKAENEPQIT
+175 INAIKAENEPQIT
-188 LPALNLTPTSTPVD
+188 LPALNLTPTSPPVP
-202 IPHWHYYRRLTAHRE
+202 IPHWHYYRRLSAHRE
-217 MITAIAITEDQRF
+217 MITAIAITENQRF

-286 TLASDASSL
+286 TLARDGSNL

-303 HLGSIHGLDFAP
+303 HLGSIHSLDFAP

-368 GTVTLWQLGSGEKI
+368 GTVTLWQLGSGAKI

-394 LAIAADGQIIAAGCV
+394 LAIAADSQIIAAGCV

-415 WQYDR
+415 WQYDQ

-433 AHNGQVTSLVFGE
+433 AHNGQVTSLVFAE

-461 IWLANYQQAIATLST
+461 IWLANSQQAIATLT
-476 DNGRSSPISSLVLS
+476 AADGRSSPISSLVLS

>member
-1 MSLKSGDDQNS
+1 MSLKSGDDQNP
-12 FTGNCKMTDHRPHW
+12 FTGNCKMTDHRLHG

-35 GLTLLTLMAM
+35 GLTLLTLIAM
-45 GGWFWPLFLLVVTFG
+45 GAGFLPLFLLVVTFG
-60 LNILTRLRERT
+60 LNILNRLRERT
-71 RQRQRLTEITGHL
+71 LQRQRLTEMTGHL
-84 QDQWEEEKEALSAQ
+84 QEQWEEEKEALSAQ

-106 ARDNARAVATR
+106 ARDNASA
-117 SLREIAELEENILVL
+117 IAELEENILAL
-132 EQSYNQIIQYINRNG
+132 EQSYNQIIQYINRNA

-153 HLEKSYGRLHREIL
+153 HLEKSYSRLQREIL
-167 PINEESAD
+167 PLKEESAD
-175 IPATKAENEPQIT
+175 IPGTEAENEPQIT
-188 LPALNLTPTSTPVD
+188 LPALNLTPTSPPVPM
-202 IPHWHYYRRLTAHRE
+202 PHWHYYRRLSAHRE
-217 MITAIAITEDQRF
+217 MITAIAITENQRF

-286 TLASDASSL
+286 TLASDGSNL

-333 LEQEN
+333 LEQET

-368 GTVTLWQLGSGEKI
+368 GTVSLWQLGSGAK
-382 AVLSGNVSSVQS
+382 NRRP
-394 LAIAADGQIIAAGCV
+394 
-409 DGTVKI
+409 I
-415 WQYDR
+415 W
-420 EKSGHFAPIRVIN
+420 
-433 AHNGQVTSLVFGE
+433 
-446 EGQWLFTGG
+446 
-455 TDGEIK
+455 
-461 IWLANYQQAIATLST
+461 
-476 DNGRSSPISSLVLS
+476 
-490 PDYCH
+490 
-495 LAAAAAD
+495 
-502 GSITI
+502 
-507 WENIT
+507 